1 MKSQLIAIVTAVLVA
16 GSGPSVPG
24 ISIVDAADK
33 GNIEA
38 VKQHLATDADV
49 NAKGRQPAWAPLLQA
64 ASGGQKEMA
73 ELLISKGTDVNV
85 LSDAGETPLDGAI
98 AFEQLEIADLL
109 RKYGNKT
116 GE

>member
-1 MKSQLIAIVTAVLVA
+1 
-16 GSGPSVPG
+16 
-24 ISIVDAADK
+24 
-33 GNIEA
+33 
-38 VKQHLATDADV
+38 
-49 NAKGRQPAWAPLLQA
+49 
-64 ASGGQKEMA
+64 MA
-73 ELLISKGTDVNV
+73 ELLISKGTDENV

>member
-1 MKSQLIAIVTAVLVA
+1 
-16 GSGPSVPG
+16 
-24 ISIVDAADK
+24 
-33 GNIEA
+33 
-38 VKQHLATDADV
+38 
-49 NAKGRQPAWAPLLQA
+49 
-64 ASGGQKEMA
+64 MA
-73 ELLISKGTDVNV
+73 ELLISKGADVNV